1 MRLDKG
7 HSTLTCSCQLMPTL
21 NDLRHPYLQDPES
34 VEALLAAAFQLL
46 AERGD
51 PRARGGAFLRLAI
64 RRLGTASAQL
74 HDQQP
79 G

>member
-1 MRLDKG
+1 M
-7 HSTLTCSCQLMPTL
+7 
-21 NDLRHPYLQDPES
+21 
-34 VEALLAAAFQLL
+34 EALLAAAFQLL

-74 HDQQP
+74 HGQQP
-79 G
+79 GRLHRPGYTECVELLQLHAQMVAQCKR

>member
-1 MRLDKG
+1 M
-7 HSTLTCSCQLMPTL
+7 
-21 NDLRHPYLQDPES
+21 
-34 VEALLAAAFQLL
+34 EALLAAAFQLL

-74 HDQQP
+74 HAQQP
-79 G
+79 GWRH